1 MLRSRISNLPFL
13 DGADDMYTS
22 TNKRHFKLADTTVV
36 AKRDIILQP
45 VSPDFQHRDQNY
57 LGKKHQ
63 TETALSFPPRP
74 PAAVTQPKLTHLTMQ
89 RTNFK
94 LHSDDSCGD
103 VETTPSELKPL
114 PMCAAKIIRP
124 ITAVMTSLPEGKYP
138 EPTYRAS
145 YIKHKVSRTLR
156 AKQSAKTGVGSSL
169 IMDRRDRY
177 CSSYHEQFQYRWSP
191 RPPLS
196 AEKQQ
201 IQCSSVAMGDHE
213 KTMDKQT
220 MYSSSFRQS
229 AGHSSAEF
237 KECLLPKIN
246 KCRPI
251 NLREVPDTNWTTAL
265 FEDFHAYKGGSIHL
279 ERRCPNLS
287 SLFKGEI
294 LMGNKER
301 LSTTNQCFFPKIKRS
316 QFSVHVDEAGIRT
329 LSNGKFGR
337 PDLDGRFYSTT
348 AQEQFPS
355 KEAVH
360 PKPPI
365 YPPSHVLC
373 EQEPDRMLVTMQK
386 DFVPLNS
393 RRQKMSPSQLQQVKD
408 SHIRPW
414 HSEHDFRTTHNKA
427 FVPKPYCKASLEKPL
442 PQHISHMPF

>member
-13 DGADDMYTS
+13 DGADDMYT
-22 TNKRHFKLADTTVV
+22 T
-36 AKRDIILQP
+36 
-45 VSPDFQHRDQNY
+45 
-57 LGKKHQ
+57 
-63 TETALSFPPRP
+63 LSFPPRP

-103 VETTPSELKPL
+103 FDTSQSELKPL

-124 ITAVMTSLPEGKYP
+124 ITAVTTSLPEGKYP

-177 CSSYHEQFQYRWSP
+177 RSSYHEQFQYRWSP

-229 AGHSSAEF
+229 AGYRYDAAETQNLHILILRDCQQQTSAF
-237 KECLLPKIN
+237 SQRCGLLQ
-246 KCRPI
+246 
-251 NLREVPDTNWTTAL
+251 L
-265 FEDFHAYKGGSIHL
+265 
-279 ERRCPNLS
+279 
-287 SLFKGEI
+287 I
-294 LMGNKER
+294 LMSVLTEM
-301 LSTTNQCFFPKIKRS
+301 LAFQIKRS
-316 QFSVHVDEAGIRT
+316 QFSVHVDGAGIRT

>member
-45 VSPDFQHRDQNY
+45 
-57 LGKKHQ
+57 
-63 TETALSFPPRP
+63 
-74 PAAVTQPKLTHLTMQ
+74 PKLTHLTMQ

-265 FEDFHAYKGGSIHL
+265 FEDFHAYKGGMYINCI
-279 ERRCPNLS
+279 CPNLS

>member
-13 DGADDMYTS
+13 DG
-22 TNKRHFKLADTTVV
+22 
-36 AKRDIILQP
+36 
-45 VSPDFQHRDQNY
+45 
-57 LGKKHQ
+57 HQ

-94 LHSDDSCGD
+94 LHSEDSCGD
-103 VETTPSELKPL
+103 FEATQSELKPL

-156 AKQSAKTGVGSSL
+156 AKQAAKTGVGSSL

-177 CSSYHEQFQYRWSP
+177 RSSYHEQFQYRWSP
-191 RPPLS
+191 RPSLS

-229 AGHSSAEF
+229 AGHSSI
-237 KECLLPKIN
+237 KEHFFPRLLSSYFCFIFITQWEN
-246 KCRPI
+246 EQI
-251 NLREVPDTNWTTAL
+251 MTHSSMTLITVFFFLL
-265 FEDFHAYKGGSIHL
+265 FPGSIHL

-294 LMGNKER
+294 LMGNQER

-316 QFSVHVDEAGIRT
+316 QFSVHVDGAGIRT

-360 PKPPI
+360 PEPPI

-373 EQEPDRMLVTMQK
+373 EQEPDRMLATMQK

-414 HSEHDFRTTHNKA
+414 HSEHDFRTTHTKA